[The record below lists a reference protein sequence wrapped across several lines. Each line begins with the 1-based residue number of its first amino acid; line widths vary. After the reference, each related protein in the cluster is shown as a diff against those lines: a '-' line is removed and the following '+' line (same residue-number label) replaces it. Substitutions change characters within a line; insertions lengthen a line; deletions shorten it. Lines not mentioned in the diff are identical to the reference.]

1 MKGALVLKDGTVY
14 TGEGF
19 GAPAISV
26 GELVFSTAMTGYQ
39 EGLTD
44 PSYAGQILMPTYPL
58 IGNYGV
64 NADDFESSR
73 IWARGFVVRER
84 CKEYGHEKARESIDE
99 FLKRFGVPGISGV
112 DTRAIVR
119 KIRSAGVMPACIAAY
134 EGEVDFND
142 LLERARALDYS
153 SIDFVKEVS
162 EKQTKVYGEVKRG
175 KVVLI
180 DGGAKMG
187 IVRDLNALGV
197 QVVVVNCEADYEEI
211 MGHEPDGLMVSNG
224 PGDPERLGYMAS
236 TLRKFIGR
244 MPVFGVCLGIQVLAH
259 AVGGKTYKLKFGHRG
274 ANHPVKD
281 LETGMVRI
289 TTQNHGFAVDAKS
302 LPKEYVVTHVNG
314 NDGTVEGMRHK
325 ELPVFAVQYH
335 PEANPGPRDSVYLF
349 EKFVKMLK

>member
-1 MKGALVLKDGTVY
+1 
-14 TGEGF
+14 
-19 GAPAISV
+19 
-26 GELVFSTAMTGYQ
+26 MTGYQ
-39 EGLTD
+39 ESLTD

-64 NADDFESSR
+64 NDEDFESSR
-73 IWARGFVVRER
+73 IWVRGFVVRER
-84 CKEYGHEKARESIDE
+84 CVEYGHAKARESIDE
-99 FLKRFGVPGISGV
+99 FLKRFGVPGISGI
-112 DTRAIVR
+112 DTRAVVR

-134 EGEVDFND
+134 EGEVDFNE

-153 SIDFVKEVS
+153 SIDFVREVS
-162 EKQTKVYGEVKRG
+162 AKETKVYGEDARNG
-175 KVVLI
+175 RVVLI

-187 IVRDLNALGV
+187 IVRDLNAMGV
-197 QVVVVNCEADYEEI
+197 QVVVVNCAAGYEEI
-211 MGHEPDGLMVSNG
+211 MGHEPDGLLISNG

-236 TLRKFIGR
+236 TVKKFIGK
-244 MPVFGVCLGIQVLAH
+244 MPVFGICLGIQVLAH

-281 LETGMVRI
+281 LETGRVRI

-302 LPKEYVVTHVNG
+302 LPKEFVVTHING